1 MQEVLTISKKS
12 VPNVLMTV
20 FRHLCSS
27 TTLYFV
33 LAFRDAPTIPISNRY
48 SILSI
53 PILLMSQRHPLD
65 VPTNFLLHHAH
76 LAHAPGLI
84 FPMYAVSVMDH
95 IQLENATISLA
106 SRTVSNQQKVH
117 SRKSMLLKMPSGTH
131 QPCQHTLDPP
141 EMTTQI
147 SICPISNTAHLIS
160 NTTIPSISVLL
171 SLTPSTQKDLRSLVP
186 LWLIPKQLM

>member
-12 VPNVLMTV
+12 APNVLMTA

-33 LAFRDAPTIPISNRY
+33 LAFRDAPTILISNRY

-53 PILLMSQRHPLD
+53 PILLMSQRHPFD

-76 LAHAPGLI
+76 LAHAPGRI

-95 IQLENATISLA
+95 IQMENATISATGILD
-106 SRTVSNQQKVH
+106 SVQPT
-117 SRKSMLLKMPSGTH
+117 KSAFKKEH
-131 QPCQHTLDPP
+131 AAKDAQW
-141 EMTTQI
+141 
-147 SICPISNTAHLIS
+147 N
-160 NTTIPSISVLL
+160 
-171 SLTPSTQKDLRSLVP
+171 PSTMSTYT
-186 LWLIPKQLM
+186 